1 MSHEKTTKNN
11 ADNSEK
17 AAADAPLD
25 VATSEGTAEL
35 PPPDNTEEIDN
46 LPTESIG
53 SYGRIEPLMNDE
65 TEYPEEGDI
74 ER

>member
-1 MSHEKTTKNN
+1 MSQEETTKTSDSGENPSDSSKENLNN
-11 ADNSEK
+11 AGSAAPDQINS
-17 AAADAPLD
+17 
-25 VATSEGTAEL
+25 
-35 PPPDNTEEIDN
+35 EEIDN

-65 TEYPEEGDI
+65 TEYPEEADI

>member
-1 MSHEKTTKNN
+1 MSQEETTKNSN
-11 ADNSEK
+11 SDENTTDSTQENLDNNK
-17 AAADAPLD
+17 TVPL
-25 VATSEGTAEL
+25 SGQI
-35 PPPDNTEEIDN
+35 NSEEIDN

-65 TEYPEEGDI
+65 TENPEEGDI

>member
-1 MSHEKTTKNN
+1 MSQEETTKNIDPGENLNDSSKENLNN
-11 ADNSEK
+11 AEVAAPERINS
-17 AAADAPLD
+17 
-25 VATSEGTAEL
+25 
-35 PPPDNTEEIDN
+35 EEIDH

-65 TEYPEEGDI
+65 TENPEEADI

>member
-1 MSHEKTTKNN
+1 MSHEETTKNN
-11 ADNSEK
+11 ADQ
-17 AAADAPLD
+17 AAADAPID
-25 VATSEGTAEL
+25 AATSEGTAEL
-35 PPPDNTEEIDN
+35 PAPENTEELDN

-53 SYGRIEPLMNDE
+53 SYGRIEPLMNNE

>member
-1 MSHEKTTKNN
+1 MNQEETPEQTN
-11 ADNSEK
+11 AE
-17 AAADAPLD
+17 
-25 VATSEGTAEL
+25 E
-35 PPPDNTEEIDN
+35 NTHDSSQETPNPEEFDN

-65 TEYPEEGDI
+65 TEYPEEGDV